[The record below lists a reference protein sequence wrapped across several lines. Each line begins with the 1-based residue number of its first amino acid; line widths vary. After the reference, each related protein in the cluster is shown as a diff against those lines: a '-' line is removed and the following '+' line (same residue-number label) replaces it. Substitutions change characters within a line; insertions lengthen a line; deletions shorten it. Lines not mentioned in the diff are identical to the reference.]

1 MSMDWSV
8 TERFLT
14 NSLFYSL
21 ILSTLSVWMNFLF
34 FKTKILPYI
43 RKSFTLISIILL
55 ATILGGRW
63 ISAHYF
69 PLSNLYESILFL
81 CTILLI
87 GQFVAETSL
96 STQLLGC
103 LNLPLVFGLYRFA
116 TSILP
121 PEMQK
126 VTGLPPSLQS
136 NWLMMHVSIIMTS
149 YAVLILGSL
158 LSVLFL
164 LLNLLKPTTQSQ
176 KIINSGSSI
185 SASKSESQLKNFN
198 ITDSL
203 QTILDTWSY
212 RLIGFGFPLLTVG
225 IISGAIWANEAWGAY
240 WSWDPKESW
249 ALITWLTFAIYLHA
263 RLVKGWAKKNAA
275 IIGSIGFFII
285 WICYLGVNFLSKG
298 LHSYGLIG

>member
-1 MSMDWSV
+1 MNSYLQIESFV
-8 TERFLT
+8 TNILLYIL
-14 NSLFYSL
+14 LF
-21 ILSTLSVWMNFLF
+21 TLFSVWLNFFF
-34 FKTKILPYI
+34 FKQKIFSVISKVSTITSVVL
-43 RKSFTLISIILL
+43 LIG
-55 ATILGGRW
+55 ILGGRW
-63 ISAHYF
+63 ATAHYF

-87 GQFVAETSL
+87 GQFIAEIKL

-116 TSILP
+116 TSVLP
-121 PEMQK
+121 PEMRK
-126 VTGLPPSLQS
+126 ATGLPPSLQS

-164 LLNLLKPTTQSQ
+164 LLNQFKPTVKT
-176 KIINSGSSI
+176 KNLINS
-185 SASKSESQLKNFN
+185 NV
-198 ITDSL
+198 SL
-203 QTILDTWSY
+203 QSNDSETQIATSSFTESLQNILDAWSY
-212 RLIGFGFPLLTVG
+212 RLIGLGFPLLTIG

-249 ALITWLTFAIYLHA
+249 ALITWLVFAIYLHA

-275 IIGSIGFFII
+275 IIGSVGFFVI

>member
-1 MSMDWSV
+1 M
-8 TERFLT
+8 ELNNIEIQFT
-14 NSLFYSL
+14 NILFYCL
-21 ILSTLSVWMNFLF
+21 ILSTVITWSNFLYF
-34 FKTKILPYI
+34 NNKLFSSLGKLATGVSSLLLICI
-43 RKSFTLISIILL
+43 LIS
-55 ATILGGRW
+55 RW
-63 ISAHYF
+63 ITAHYF

-81 CTILLI
+81 CTILLL
-87 GQFVAETSL
+87 GQLVAEIKL

-121 PEMQK
+121 PEMRK
-126 VTGLPPSLQS
+126 ANGLPPSLQS

-149 YAVLILGSL
+149 YAILILGSL

-164 LLNLLKPTTQSQ
+164 ILNQLQLKSTTNS
-176 KIINSGSSI
+176 INNS
-185 SASKSESQLKNFN
+185 SASIQTTNSELELKNSSSSE
-198 ITDSL
+198 SL
-203 QTILDTWSY
+203 QTILDAWSY
-212 RLIGFGFPLLTVG
+212 RLIGLGFPLLTLG

-249 ALITWLTFAIYLHA
+249 ALITWLVFAIYLHA
-263 RLVKGWAKKNAA
+263 RLIKGWARKNAA
-275 IIGSIGFFII
+275 VIGSVGFFVI